1 MRKELSIMQ
10 EIDDK
15 LVIEE
20 DDGNIPQEDT

>member
-20 DDGNIPQEDT
+20 DEGNIPQEDT

>member
-20 DDGNIPQEDT
+20 DDDNIPQKGT